1 MKTWQTLWVWAAI
14 AVLSLSGCKKE
25 FDEPPGFGEDPAG
38 VSANITIAALKAL
51 YSGTFLPIT
60 DNLIIEGIVVAD
72 DKSGNFYKS
81 IVIQDA
87 TGGILI
93 KIDATEL
100 YNEYPIGRRIFVKC
114 QGLVLG
120 DFNKLI
126 QLGIGTDNTDPAS
139 PVLISIPFYQKDR
152 FILKGKYGITVDP
165 VEVSITEL
173 DDSYQNMLIRINNV
187 EFTDSDADMFF
198 ADAINKVSINR
209 RLKDCFNNEIIL
221 RSSGYADFANTKTPV
236 TRGSII
242 AIYSVFRNDKQL
254 YLRNLNDVAGMTLP
268 RCDAALDV
276 IDISAVR
283 AAFTG
288 SATTAP
294 FGKIRGV
301 VISDRANGNINSRN
315 IVVQDAT
322 AGIVIRFA
330 ANHSLNLGDE
340 VEVNV
345 SGLELSEFSGL
356 LQVNN
361 VPLANATLLGLGT
374 LPTPQTITIS
384 ALLANFE
391 NYESELVKI
400 VNAAITG
407 GGATYS
413 GTRTLADATG
423 SIDLFTL
430 GGASFSGTAYPTGTV
445 NVTGIAGQGGAG
457 SSKQISIR
465 NTSDVETVILP
476 GPLLEEDFEGTS
488 GAISIPGW
496 FNIAQVG
503 TKQWQSATFES
514 NRYAQF
520 NPKAGGTPEDDNIC
534 WLITPSITLTTGN
547 ILTFRTKIR
556 FSAPGHVP
564 VRVFVATN
572 FNGSNAGTANW
583 TELTAVY
590 STVDD
595 AWAASGNISLAA
607 YNGQSVHLGFKYD
620 GSGND
625 DDRSSA
631 MQVDDVKVE

>member
-1 MKTWQTLWVWAAI
+1 MKTWQSLWVWAAM
-14 AVLSLSGCKKE
+14 AVFTLSGCKKE

-51 YSGTFLPIT
+51 YSGTFLPLT
-60 DNLIIEGIVVAD
+60 DNLIIEGIVVAN

-100 YNEYPIGRRIFVKC
+100 YNEYPIGRRVFVKC

-120 DFNKLI
+120 DSNNLI
-126 QLGIGTDNTDPAS
+126 QLGIGTDNTDPSS

-152 FILKGKYGITVDP
+152 FILKGKYGLTVDP
-165 VEVSITEL
+165 VEVSITDL
-173 DDSYQNMLIRINNV
+173 NDSYQNMLIRINNV
-187 EFTDSDADMFF
+187 EFTEADADMFF

-221 RSSGYADFANTKTPV
+221 STSGYADFANTKTPV
-236 TRGSII
+236 TRGSIV
-242 AIYSVFRNDKQL
+242 AIYSVFRTDKQL
-254 YLRNLNDVAGMTLP
+254 LLRNGNDVAAMTMP
-268 RCDAALDV
+268 RCDAALTV

-283 AAFTG
+283 AAFAGT
-288 SATTAP
+288 ATTAP
-294 FGKIRGV
+294 FGKIKGV
-301 VISDRANGNINSRN
+301 VISDRTNGNLNSRN
-315 IVVQDAT
+315 VVLQDAT
-322 AGIVIRFA
+322 AGIVVRFV

-361 VPLANATLLGLGT
+361 VPLAYATLLGLGT

-391 NYESELVKI
+391 NYESELVKV
-400 VNAAITG
+400 VNATISG
-407 GGATYS
+407 SGATYS
-413 GTRTLADATG
+413 GTRTLTDATG

-430 GGASFSGTAYPTGTV
+430 GGASFSGTAYPAGTV
-445 NVTGIAGQGGAG
+445 NVAGIAGQGGAG
-457 SSKQISIR
+457 SSKQVSIR
-465 NTSDVETVILP
+465 NTGDVEAVTAP
-476 GPLLEEDFEGTS
+476 GPLLDEDFEGTAGS
-488 GAISIPGW
+488 ISIPGW

-503 TKQWQSATFES
+503 TKEWQSVTFES
-514 NRYAQF
+514 NRYAKF
-520 NPKAGGTPEDDNIC
+520 NPKAGGTLEDDNIC
-534 WLITPSITLTTGN
+534 WLITPSVALTTGN
-547 ILTFRTKIR
+547 ILTFRTRIR

-564 VRVFVATN
+564 VRVYVSANFDGVNIGAAT
-572 FNGSNAGTANW
+572 W
-583 TELTAVY
+583 TELGAIY
-590 STVDD
+590 STTDD
-595 AWAASGNISLAA
+595 EWSTSGNISLAA
-607 YNGQSVHLGFKYD
+607 YNGQAVHIGFKYE